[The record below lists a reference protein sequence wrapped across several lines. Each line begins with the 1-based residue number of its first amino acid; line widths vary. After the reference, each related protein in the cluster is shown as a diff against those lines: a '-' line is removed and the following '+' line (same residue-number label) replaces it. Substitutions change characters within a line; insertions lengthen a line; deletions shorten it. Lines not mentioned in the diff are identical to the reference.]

1 MKPIRLTPTSYIVL
15 GLLDR
20 AGTATPYELKQRV
33 AVGVGNF
40 WNLQHAQLYTEPERL
55 AEAGYL
61 TEEREDG
68 GRRRKHYSLTDS
80 GREVLREWLSEPTAE
95 LTELRDPGLLRLFF
109 GGDPRKLAE
118 VQLDA
123 HRRKLAEY
131 EEVAAHDTSAWPEG
145 PRLTLE
151 SGIGH
156 EREWIRFWERIAS
169 E

>member
-1 MKPIRLTPTSYIVL
+1 MRDIRLTATSYIVL

-20 AGTATPYELKQRV
+20 AGTATPYELKQTV
-33 AVGVGNF
+33 ANGVGNF
-40 WNLQHAQLYTEPERL
+40 WNLHHAQLYTEPERL
-55 AEAGYL
+55 AAAGYL

-68 GRRRKHYSLTDS
+68 GRRRKHYSLTKQ
-80 GREVLREWLSEPTAE
+80 GREALGEWLSEPTAE

-109 GGDPRKLAE
+109 GGDPAELAT

-131 EEVAAHDTSAWPEG
+131 EEIAAQVTDAWPEG

-156 EREWIRFWERIAS
+156 EREWIRYWERIARG
-169 E
+169 